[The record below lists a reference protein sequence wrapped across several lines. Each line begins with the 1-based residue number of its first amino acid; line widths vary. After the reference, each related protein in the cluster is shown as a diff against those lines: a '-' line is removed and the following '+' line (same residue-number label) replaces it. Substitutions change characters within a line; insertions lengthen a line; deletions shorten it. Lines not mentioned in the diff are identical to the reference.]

1 MMEVII
7 GLINFEN
14 ISEKNI
20 FFDALNK
27 KFDTLI
33 KLINNIT
40 TVNNLN
46 QIIKISA
53 KIALMN
59 LNFEEKEKKFDF
71 IKKLSQLNNEISI
84 LIFIEIIKICLEHKN
99 IKNEELSN
107 LKDNI
112 FITLLIN

>member
-1 MMEVII
+1 
-7 GLINFEN
+7 
-14 ISEKNI
+14 
-20 FFDALNK
+20 
-27 KFDTLI
+27 
-33 KLINNIT
+33 
-40 TVNNLN
+40 
-46 QIIKISA
+46 
-53 KIALMN
+53 MN

-112 FITLLIN
+112 FDNFINKSTNEDYINNIIEYYISKEEIQSMNLLLDKILFYIDYMKQKN